1 MSQLTLSLMMIRA
14 NVRLADDK
22 VMCVTLVRVTRDNLH
37 FGFNEKGNRKNDE
50 NMSFDRGHLTLDAD
64 H

>member
-37 FGFNEKGNRKNDE
+37 FGFNEKGNHKKT
-50 NMSFDRGHLTLDAD
+50 MKTCHLIEGI
-64 H
+64 